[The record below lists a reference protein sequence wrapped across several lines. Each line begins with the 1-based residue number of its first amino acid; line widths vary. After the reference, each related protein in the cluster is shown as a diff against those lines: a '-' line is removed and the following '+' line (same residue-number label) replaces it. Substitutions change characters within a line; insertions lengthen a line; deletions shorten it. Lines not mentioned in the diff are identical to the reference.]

1 MKTVKSTKGY
11 GLVFPGMVLH
21 VLHDLHGKEL
31 SILRFGF
38 ISLRKQM
45 SVLGICALLSA
56 CGSPP
61 YRAEQGQVANP
72 PNPRVIADAVPRVEP
87 RSPRGN
93 PESYIVLGKRYFV
106 LPTSQGYT
114 ERGIA
119 SWYGKQFHGRNTSN
133 GERYNMY
140 AMSAAHKTLPLPT
153 YVQVTNL
160 TNGRKIVVRVNDRGP
175 FHGERIIDLSYSAAE
190 KLGMLGT
197 GTALVEVKALGA
209 DGNPT
214 TTVADTAA
222 GWRDESHLQNRIFIQ
237 VGAFTVRYNAEKL
250 LTTLLA
256 RFPSAEIRPAQ
267 EQSQLLHRVRIGP
280 LSSVA
285 ATDQAVAQL
294 QSLGLSDYRVVVE

>member
-1 MKTVKSTKGY
+1 MILSGTSLYTRI
-11 GLVFPGMVLH
+11 GLVCM
-21 VLHDLHGKEL
+21 
-31 SILRFGF
+31 
-38 ISLRKQM
+38 
-45 SVLGICALLSA
+45 CAALNA
-56 CGSPP
+56 CGGPSP
-61 YRAEQGQVANP
+61 YRADNSTD
-72 PNPRVIADAVPRVEP
+72 PRVLRDAVPRAEP
-87 RSPRGN
+87 RSAKGN

-106 LPTSQGYT
+106 LPTSQGYA

-140 AMSAAHKTLPLPT
+140 AMTAAHKTLPLPT

-160 TNGRKIVVRVNDRGP
+160 SNGRKVVLRVNDRGP
-175 FHGERIIDLSYSAAE
+175 FHGERIIDLSYSAAQ
-190 KLGMLGT
+190 KLDMLGT
-197 GTALVEVKALGA
+197 GTALVEVRALDA
-209 DGNPT
+209 DGQPS
-214 TTVADTAA
+214 TTVAGAPSERNAA
-222 GWRDESHLQNRIFIQ
+222 WRDESHLQNRIFIQ

-256 RFPSAEIRPAQ
+256 RFPSAEIRAAQ

-294 QSLGLSDYRVVVE
+294 QELGLSDYRVVVE

>member
-1 MKTVKSTKGY
+1 MKIVKSMQGY
-11 GLVFPGMVLH
+11 GLVFPEMVLH
-21 VLHDLHGKEL
+21 VLHDFYGKEL
-31 SILRFGF
+31 SIFRFGF

-61 YRAEQGQVANP
+61 YRAEQSQVA
-72 PNPRVIADAVPRVEP
+72 NPRVIADAVPRAEP

-160 TNGRKIVVRVNDRGP
+160 SNGRQVVLRVNDRGP

-190 KLGMLGT
+190 KLGMLAT

-209 DGNPT
+209 DGKPT

-256 RFPSAEIRPAQ
+256 RFPSAEIRAAQ
-267 EQSQLLHRVRIGP
+267 EQNQLLHRVRIGP

-285 ATDQAVAQL
+285 ATDQAVVQL